1 MHMMLASHCCILE
14 VFGLMRAI
22 TEDIMPTNGSA
33 SPQRSTAKC
42 FPWKNEVELTWTMP
56 DGTAVKER
64 TFTRSVSANGAL
76 LQMRFFW
83 KDLPYPGEVDL
94 KNISSGKSA
103 RMRVVDIRPTA
114 AGWLADVTVKFV

>member
-1 MHMMLASHCCILE
+1 
-14 VFGLMRAI
+14 
-22 TEDIMPTNGSA
+22 MPTDGSA
-33 SPQRSTAKC
+33 SPQRSTHKC
-42 FPWKNEVELTWTMP
+42 FPWKNEVELTWTMA

-83 KDLPYPGEVDL
+83 KDLPYLGELDF
-94 KNISSGKSA
+94 KNISFGKSA

-114 AGWLADVTVKFV
+114 AGRLADVTVQFV